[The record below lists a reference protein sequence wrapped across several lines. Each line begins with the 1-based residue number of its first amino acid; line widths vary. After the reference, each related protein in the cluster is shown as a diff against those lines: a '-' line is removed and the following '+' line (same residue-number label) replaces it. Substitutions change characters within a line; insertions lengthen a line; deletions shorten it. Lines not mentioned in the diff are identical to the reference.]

1 MGALRYE
8 KFKSQV
14 FDRTKV
20 TLKSCFFKLLL
31 KKTPVTFMKDPL
43 LLIKCTLYCGIIYYL
58 GGGGLVSKLFGG
70 DFFSLI
76 ANIIIL

>member
-1 MGALRYE
+1 
-8 KFKSQV
+8 
-14 FDRTKV
+14 
-20 TLKSCFFKLLL
+20 
-31 KKTPVTFMKDPL
+31 MKDPL

-76 ANIIIL
+76 ANIIILWFDKHIPYWSCYYFGGMLIFGSLVVSSNS